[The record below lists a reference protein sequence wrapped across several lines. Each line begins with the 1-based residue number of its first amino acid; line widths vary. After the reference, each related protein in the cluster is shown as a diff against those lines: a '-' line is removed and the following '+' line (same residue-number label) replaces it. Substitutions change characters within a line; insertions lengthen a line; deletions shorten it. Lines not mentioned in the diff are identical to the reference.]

1 MTDFNLGRA
10 ARRVRVTAPASVLN
24 DFEQF
29 QKALQGVLGQT
40 GCPRCTSGIDF
51 IWQEFEDFAISAE
64 GEIRP
69 VTPIAG
75 PRPEPFISVSGAE

>member
-1 MTDFNLGRA
+1 MTDIHRGLA
-10 ARRVRVTAPASVLN
+10 ARQVRVTAPATVLN

-29 QKALQGVLGQT
+29 QKALQGVLGLA
-40 GCPRCTSGIDF
+40 GCPQCTSGMNF
-51 IWQEFEDFAISAE
+51 IWQEFEDYTVSAE

-75 PRPEPFISVSGAE
+75 PRPEPWISVSGAE